1 MNVYPVIMAGGGGTR
16 FWPLSRKE
24 TPKQLLN
31 LSGKDAMIN
40 ETIARLVQVADSDSI
55 FIVTNAAQAEKM
67 TRITAGR
74 VPQGN
79 ILKEPSARN
88 TAACVGYAAIKILK
102 TLGDGVMV
110 VTPSDAYIRDEKE
123 YARLLRVAIQA
134 AEEKNALVTVGITPT
149 FPATGYGYICCEQ
162 DVGPVKKVKRF
173 VEKPDLETAKAYLA
187 SGDYVWNSGVFVWK
201 ASVILEK
208 FRTLLPD
215 IYEDLEKLAAA
226 FGSPDEEKVLEK
238 VYPQIRSISVDYGIM
253 EKSDNILVVPGEFGW
268 NDVGSWDMMNV
279 LHAEDAKGNIALGDA
294 LVLDSTNTTVY
305 AGSRLVAVVGVDDLV
320 VVETEDA
327 VRIEAIHRS
336 MKKNFLPSNYV
347 LLAMPLLWLFIAFR
361 AFWPKARVKLS
372 SSEVNWRYFSRS
384 SP

>member
-24 TPKQLLN
+24 TPKQLLS

-55 FIVTNAAQAEKM
+55 FIVTNAAQAKKM

-162 DVGPVKKVKRF
+162 DVGTVKKVKRF

-226 FGSPDEEKVLEK
+226 FGSPDEEKVLEE

-327 VRIEAIHRS
+327 VMVCPKSKAQDV
-336 MKKNFLPSNYV
+336 KKLVDALKEQKRTDV
-347 LLAMPLLWLFIAFR
+347 L
-361 AFWPKARVKLS
+361 
-372 SSEVNWRYFSRS
+372 
-384 SP
+384 